1 MLPSATPFKEWYT
14 GPNQFQVLDT
24 LGYQSTELQASRLFV
39 VTHRCE
45 VLHRGTSDLSAIG
58 KVATSQKE
66 RALISALKTRRS
78 EVIRLWPFL
87 LHLFTRVYG
96 RQGCRTLAM

>member
-45 VLHRGTSDLSAIG
+45 VLHRGTSDLSAIE